1 MNTNN
6 PIIDFAKINDDVVI
20 GSNVKII
27 MPSNL
32 YVKLVIILLLVHLQK
47 FKTTLKSETLQKY
60 NHTHSFAL

>member
-27 MPSNL
+27 MPFCMIKKNNNIL
-32 YVKLVIILLLVHLQK
+32 CNINIIM
-47 FKTTLKSETLQKY
+47 
-60 NHTHSFAL
+60 